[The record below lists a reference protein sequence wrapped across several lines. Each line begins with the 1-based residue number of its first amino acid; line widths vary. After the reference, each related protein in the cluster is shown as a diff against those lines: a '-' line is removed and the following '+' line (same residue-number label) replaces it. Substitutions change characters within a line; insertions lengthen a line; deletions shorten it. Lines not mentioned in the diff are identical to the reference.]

1 MGLELDVAKTPA
13 KPMTRGTDTRMKSR
27 RSFLREVAAYSG
39 GLAMGLD
46 AQPGSSANWA
56 KHAGL
61 ELYTVRD
68 QLMNPKNYESTLAKI
83 AEIGYKEVEP
93 ADKHD
98 SDGLGY
104 AGLDPKGFRALLD
117 RHGLSMPSTHS
128 SATEGPNLKKT
139 LQACQIMGIGYTEI
153 FPPNV
158 GPHGPIG
165 KAPQGPPTLDAAKRM
180 ADRLNANGEIAE
192 KFGIKQLVRMDPDQF
207 APLADRPDQRL
218 FEVILAHTPA
228 AFVTM
233 QLDSGWASVLGL
245 DIPGMFQ
252 KNPGRYELWHIKDSA
267 GLKRLTPVMTVEQ
280 RRQAADLVPVG
291 LGLIDFKAIF
301 AHAKVAGLKHYC
313 IEQDNA
319 AAWGD
324 SVAAARVSYNNL
336 VKMLA

>member
-1 MGLELDVAKTPA
+1 LEVAKVPT
-13 KPMTRGTDTRMKSR
+13 KKSMTRDSYARIKSR
-27 RSFLREVAAYSG
+27 RSFLKEMG
-39 GLAMGLD
+39 GYGGALAMGLN
-46 AQPGSSANWA
+46 AQPGSSANWG

-68 QLMNPKNYESTLAKI
+68 QLMNPKNYESTLAKV
-83 AEIGYKEVEP
+83 AESGYKEVEP

-104 AGLDPKGFRALLD
+104 AGLDPRGFRALLD

-128 SATEGPNLKKT
+128 SATEGPDLQRT
-139 LQACQIMGIGYTEI
+139 LEACQIMGIRYTEI
-153 FPPNV
+153 FPPGV

-165 KAPQGPPTLDAAKRM
+165 KAPLGAPTLDAVKRI
-180 ADRLNANGEIAE
+180 ADRLNANGEVAK

-207 APLADRPDQRL
+207 APLADHTDQRV
-218 FEVILAHTPA
+218 FEAILANTPA

-245 DIPGMFQ
+245 DIPGMFE

-267 GLKRLTPVMTVEQ
+267 GLKRMTPGMSVEQ

-301 AHAKVAGLKHYC
+301 AHASVAGLKHYC

-324 SVAAARVSYNNL
+324 SVAAARVSYHNL
-336 VKMLA
+336 VKMLS